1 MILLFQPDN
10 KKCEIEREE
19 NLLSGA
25 EKAGVL
31 IDGSCGGAG
40 ICGKCKIRVISG
52 TVSPLTE
59 KEKEILSEEELK
71 KGYRLACLTYPV
83 DDLVL
88 ELPGTH
94 KGSSR
99 KKDMAAL
106 PEGFEPEPLITKIH
120 RKVKRPSM
128 KDQRSDFD
136 RIEDTFEIHNR
147 KIDRELL
154 GRIHGVLDE
163 KRGDVT
169 GVFRENRLIALE
181 AGDTEDFSYGMAFD
195 IGTTTVVAMLWDLKK
210 AEVLGVTARTNP
222 QSIYG
227 ADVIS
232 RIQYC
237 NEGEDHLA
245 NMQQKILD
253 CFRDMIG
260 ELCETC
266 QVESAAIYDITVVG
280 NTTMSHL
287 FLGVHPKS
295 LARTPFAPVFCH
307 SVDVPAKE
315 LRLGVNPGAN
325 VCFLPNIAGHV
336 GADISAVLLATGLKE
351 KKGANIAI
359 DIGTNG
365 EILLEKDGQL
375 YACSTA
381 AGPAFEGAAI
391 YMGMRAADGAIEKV
405 KIEDGKLYIHT
416 IEDAPPLGIC
426 GSGLIDAVAQ
436 LLEAG
441 IVLPTGRMLTGKE
454 ALEAGIAPELAGKII
469 QNDQIPA
476 FVLAEREDGDPII
489 LTQQDIR
496 EVQLAKGAIYAGM
509 KTMMKMAGVEIEDL
523 NSIILAGAFGNYI
536 DKKSAL
542 KIGLLPDVGEEK
554 ILSVGNAAGAGAC
567 MALLSKTSRELV
579 KSLVKEVTHVELSVN
594 MDFQEEY
601 MIAMNF

>member
-59 KEKEILSEEELK
+59 KEKEILTEEELK

-136 RIEDTFEIHNR
+136 RIEATFEIHNR

-154 GRIHGVLDE
+154 GRIHGVLEE

-169 GVFRENRLIALE
+169 GVFRGNRLIALE

-232 RIQYC
+232 RFSTVMK
-237 NEGEDHLA
+237 G
-245 NMQQKILD
+245 KTILPI
-253 CFRDMIG
+253 CSRRFWI
-260 ELCETC
+260 
-266 QVESAAIYDITVVG
+266 
-280 NTTMSHL
+280 
-287 FLGVHPKS
+287 
-295 LARTPFAPVFCH
+295 VF
-307 SVDVPAKE
+307 
-315 LRLGVNPGAN
+315 
-325 VCFLPNIAGHV
+325 
-336 GADISAVLLATGLKE
+336 
-351 KKGANIAI
+351 
-359 DIGTNG
+359 
-365 EILLEKDGQL
+365 
-375 YACSTA
+375 
-381 AGPAFEGAAI
+381 
-391 YMGMRAADGAIEKV
+391 
-405 KIEDGKLYIHT
+405 
-416 IEDAPPLGIC
+416 GI
-426 GSGLIDAVAQ
+426 
-436 LLEAG
+436 
-441 IVLPTGRMLTGKE
+441 
-454 ALEAGIAPELAGKII
+454 
-469 QNDQIPA
+469 
-476 FVLAEREDGDPII
+476 
-489 LTQQDIR
+489 
-496 EVQLAKGAIYAGM
+496 
-509 KTMMKMAGVEIEDL
+509 
-523 NSIILAGAFGNYI
+523 
-536 DKKSAL
+536 
-542 KIGLLPDVGEEK
+542 
-554 ILSVGNAAGAGAC
+554 
-567 MALLSKTSRELV
+567 
-579 KSLVKEVTHVELSVN
+579 
-594 MDFQEEY
+594 
-601 MIAMNF
+601 